1 MKISN
6 EINLGFDK
14 KLCVKFFRDYLRNDG
29 IFFMY
34 VIFKNFI
41 NLVVVDLIKEF
52 WKIFKNKYKFY
63 FNNVEDELMMNSEKE
78 LLSGSYLLNS
88 FV

>member
-1 MKISN
+1 
-6 EINLGFDK
+6 
-14 KLCVKFFRDYLRNDG
+14 
-29 IFFMY
+29 MY

-52 WKIFKNKYKFY
+52 WKIFKSKYKFY

-78 LLSGSYLLNS
+78 LFSGSYLLNS
-88 FV
+88 FVQILCQIEMWILCGYVLCFYS

>member
-1 MKISN
+1 
-6 EINLGFDK
+6 
-14 KLCVKFFRDYLRNDG
+14 
-29 IFFMY
+29 MY

-52 WKIFKNKYKFY
+52 WKIFKSKYKFY

-78 LLSGSYLLNS
+78 FLSGSYLLNS
-88 FV
+88 FVQILCQIEMWIMCGYVLCFYS

>member
-1 MKISN
+1 
-6 EINLGFDK
+6 
-14 KLCVKFFRDYLRNDG
+14 
-29 IFFMY
+29 MY

-52 WKIFKNKYKFY
+52 WKIFKSKYKFY

-88 FV
+88 FVQILCWIEMWIMCGYVLCFYS

>member
-1 MKISN
+1 
-6 EINLGFDK
+6 
-14 KLCVKFFRDYLRNDG
+14 
-29 IFFMY
+29 MY

-63 FNNVEDELMMNSEKE
+63 FNNVDDELMMNSEKE
-78 LLSGSYLLNS
+78 FLSGSYLLNS
-88 FV
+88 FVQILCQIEMWILCGYVLCFYS

>member
-1 MKISN
+1 
-6 EINLGFDK
+6 
-14 KLCVKFFRDYLRNDG
+14 
-29 IFFMY
+29 MY

-78 LLSGSYLLNS
+78 FLSGSYLLNS
-88 FV
+88 FVQILCQIEMWILCGYVLCFYS

>member
-1 MKISN
+1 
-6 EINLGFDK
+6 
-14 KLCVKFFRDYLRNDG
+14 
-29 IFFMY
+29 MY

-88 FV
+88 FVQILCQIEMWIMCGYVLCFYS

>member
-1 MKISN
+1 
-6 EINLGFDK
+6 
-14 KLCVKFFRDYLRNDG
+14 
-29 IFFMY
+29 MY

-63 FNNVEDELMMNSEKE
+63 FNNVDDELMMNSEKE

-88 FV
+88 FVQILCQIEMWIMCGYVLCFYS

>member
-1 MKISN
+1 
-6 EINLGFDK
+6 
-14 KLCVKFFRDYLRNDG
+14 
-29 IFFMY
+29 MY

-78 LLSGSYLLNS
+78 FLSGSYLLNS
-88 FV
+88 FVQILCQIEMWIMCGYVLCFYS

>member
-1 MKISN
+1 
-6 EINLGFDK
+6 
-14 KLCVKFFRDYLRNDG
+14 
-29 IFFMY
+29 MY

-78 LLSGSYLLNS
+78 FLSGSYLLNS
-88 FV
+88 FVQILCWIEMWIMCGYVLCFYS

>member
-1 MKISN
+1 
-6 EINLGFDK
+6 
-14 KLCVKFFRDYLRNDG
+14 
-29 IFFMY
+29 MY

-52 WKIFKNKYKFY
+52 WKIFKSKYKFY

-88 FV
+88 FVQILCQIEMWILCGYVLCFYS

>member
-1 MKISN
+1 
-6 EINLGFDK
+6 
-14 KLCVKFFRDYLRNDG
+14 
-29 IFFMY
+29 MY

-78 LLSGSYLLNS
+78 LFSGSYLLNS
-88 FV
+88 FVQILCQIEMWIMCGYVLCFYS

>member
-1 MKISN
+1 
-6 EINLGFDK
+6 
-14 KLCVKFFRDYLRNDG
+14 
-29 IFFMY
+29 MY

-88 FV
+88 FVQILCQIEMWIMCGYVLCFIVDWKLGSSCS